1 MVIDSSTT
9 ETMVTTSSTNDVASS
24 KRTSS
29 NKLDKF
35 ETDYIK
41 ERNKP
46 MPSKLHARI
55 QTKLIVL
62 LSSLYS
68 NKYDIFSELS
78 LDLLSKRAT
87 PDVCLYETQTLDFSS
102 DEVRVNIPPKLAI
115 EILSPKQNIDE
126 IKTKYRDIYLPA
138 DIKSVWLII
147 PELKIVALGLPD
159 GQFEVVKTDI
169 VKDMY
174 LDIELPI
181 VDIFN

>member
-9 ETMVTTSSTNDVASS
+9 DTMVTTSSTTDVASS

-46 MPSKLHARI
+46 MPSKLHSNI
-55 QTKLIVL
+55 QSNLIFEFR
-62 LSSLYS
+62 SRYAG
-68 NKYDIFSELS
+68 KYKPFSELS
-78 LDLLSKRAT
+78 LELTSGKPT
-87 PDVCLYETQTLDFSS
+87 PDICLYDSQTLDLTH
-102 DEVRVNIPPKLAI
+102 DEVRVKIPPVLVI
-115 EILSPKQNIDE
+115 EILSPKQNIED
-126 IKTKYRDIYLPA
+126 IKSKYRNIYLPA
-138 DIKSVWLII
+138 EIKSVWLII
-147 PELKIVALGLPD
+147 PELKVVALGMPD
-159 GQFEVVKTDI
+159 GLFEVVKTDV

-181 VDIFN
+181 TNIFQ

>member
-9 ETMVTTSSTNDVASS
+9 ETIVTSSPNDAASS

-46 MPSKLHARI
+46 MPSKLHSNI
-55 QTKLIVL
+55 QSNLIFEFR
-62 LSSLYS
+62 SRYAG
-68 NKYDIFSELS
+68 KYKPFSELS
-78 LDLLSKRAT
+78 LELTSGKPT
-87 PDVCLYETQTLDFSS
+87 PDICLYDSQTLDLTH
-102 DEVRVNIPPKLAI
+102 DEVRVKIPPVLAI

-126 IKTKYRDIYLPA
+126 IKTKYRNIYLPA
-138 DIKSVWLII
+138 NIKSVWLII

-159 GQFEVVKTDI
+159 GQFEVVKTDV

-181 VDIFN
+181 IDIFK